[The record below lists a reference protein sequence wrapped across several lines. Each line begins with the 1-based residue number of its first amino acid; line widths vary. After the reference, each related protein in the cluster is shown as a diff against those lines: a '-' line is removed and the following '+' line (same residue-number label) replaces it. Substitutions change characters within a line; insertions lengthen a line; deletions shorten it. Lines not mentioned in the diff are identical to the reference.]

1 MLVSLIFLRMSN
13 MNQHIPLNISP
24 KDLKKILE
32 DESSEKPFIVDVR
45 EDSEIAI
52 ASFAFSVL
60 HLPLSKAANWSAKIE
75 ELLPKGQPIVVVC
88 HAGVRS
94 LNFGIWLLEQGI
106 AKHVWNLVGGIDAW
120 SKDVDSSVPRY

>member
-1 MLVSLIFLRMSN
+1 
-13 MNQHIPLNISP
+13 MNQNIPLNISP
-24 KDLKKILE
+24 KELNKILE
-32 DESSEKPFIVDVR
+32 DDSSEKPFIVDVR

-60 HLPLSKAANWSAKIE
+60 HLPLSKSANWSEKIE
-75 ELLPKGQPIVVVC
+75 ELLPKDQPIVVAC

-106 AKHVWNLVGGIDAW
+106 AKSVWNLVGGIDAW
-120 SKDVDSSVPRY
+120 STDVDQSVPRY